1 MVNLRPFRDYDE
13 KDVLNLFALDTAV
26 LDTAITSWD
35 TRVHAG
41 SLVKHS
47 TSGWHYDDEIFDI
60 VSGQSAA
67 GDLSV
72 QNVTSDRWGVTAKV
86 ELCETGGDAVVGMM
100 LNHVALHDENGEQLK
115 YNPRKASELEAVL
128 PWQAV
133 PIVRRGLFL
142 VESTTMTAATF
153 NAGAVLTAAGGGAND
168 GDFDLTA
175 GSGETRVGYTLG
187 NNNGTAGHADNH
199 KYHLI
204 LLDIGGNAIQ

>member
-1 MVNLRPFRDYDE
+1 MANLRPFRDYDE
-13 KDVLNLFALDTAV
+13 KDVLNLFALDTSL

-35 TRVHAG
+35 TRVRAG
-41 SLVKHS
+41 SLVRHS

-60 VSGQSAA
+60 ASQNAA

-86 ELCETGGDAVVGMM
+86 ELCETNGDAVAGMM

-115 YNPRKASELEAVL
+115 FNPRKASELEAVL
-128 PWQAV
+128 PWQTV

-142 VESTTMTAATF
+142 IESTTMTDTTF
-153 NAGAVLTAAGGGAND
+153 NAGSVLTAAGSGAND
-168 GDFDLTA
+168 GDFEVSA
-175 GSGETRVGYTLG
+175 ASGETRVGYTLG
-187 NNNGTAGHADNH
+187 NNNSSSGHADNH

-204 LLDIGGNAIQ
+204 LLDIGGLASQ